1 MNFKNYKGNF
11 YSMGFKRRLKKE
23 YRKTMDRLVRS
34 HALHTFFIR
43 SIYLIGFV
51 ISMILGALLYLD

>member
-1 MNFKNYKGNF
+1 
-11 YSMGFKRRLKKE
+11 
-23 YRKTMDRLVRS
+23 MDRLVRS

-43 SIYLIGFV
+43 SIYVIGLV